1 MGNPNERWNK
11 MGYYKN
17 LEVELQEIIDPHLRE
32 IIEWKRAHQHM
43 LTGQELW
50 DIMTDEKK
58 QDAALVRWRNEKNL
72 PAPKRAV
79 DHVALQVTRRRLR
92 RRKPDTVVVGWALIG
107 LALFTGVTILVV
119 TL

>member
-1 MGNPNERWNK
+1 

-79 DHVALQVTRRRLR
+79 DHVALQDTRRNLR
-92 RRKPDTVVVGWALIG
+92 TKRAPVSVFGWLMIAIAFLTAVG
-107 LALFTGVTILVV
+107 ILVV
-119 TL
+119 NL

>member
-72 PAPKRAV
+72 PAPRRAV
-79 DHVALQVTRRRLR
+79 DHVALQVSRRDLR
-92 RRKPDTVVVGWALIG
+92 PRKSPGIILGWSLIG
-107 LALFTGVTILVV
+107 LAILTGVVILVV
-119 TL
+119 SL